1 MPQSELQSQP
11 GGARGVPEMAPGKP
25 TVAYEFGPF
34 RLDVPLR
41 QLSKD
46 GTPISLTPKA
56 FDVFVALI
64 RHRDRV
70 FTKEELFA
78 AVWPNAYVTEDSL
91 TQNIWAVRRAL
102 GDDPAQP
109 TYIATIPRTG
119 YRFIAEVVEVEG
131 KDLGL
136 APSDGSSLVGTLHHV
151 AAAPPVPSK
160 EVPVRWMAAAGLIA
174 TAALVVAFLLGRATV
189 PESTTVPG
197 SVPVSFV

>member
-46 GTPISLTPKA
+46 GTTISLTPKA

-91 TQNIWAVRRAL
+91 TQNIWALRRAL
-102 GDDPAQP
+102 GDDKAQP

-119 YRFIAEVVEVEG
+119 YRFVADVTEIEG

-136 APSDGSSLVGTLHHV
+136 APSDGFSLVGTLHHV
-151 AAAPPVPSK
+151 DSVPLVPARWVAAV
-160 EVPVRWMAAAGLIA
+160 GLIA
-174 TAALVVAFLLGRATV
+174 AAAVVVAFLLGRATV
-189 PESTTVPG
+189 PESTTEPG
-197 SVPVSFV
+197 SVP